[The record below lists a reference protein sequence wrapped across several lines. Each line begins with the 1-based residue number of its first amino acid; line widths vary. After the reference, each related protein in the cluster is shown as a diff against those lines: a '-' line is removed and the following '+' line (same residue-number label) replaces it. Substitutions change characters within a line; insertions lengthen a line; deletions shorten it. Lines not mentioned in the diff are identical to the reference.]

1 MNIVVIGGGAA
12 GSAAAARAKR
22 LMPNANVI
30 LIEATDMITHGPCG
44 IPYFIS
50 GIVSSRDSLVTYTP
64 EVFERERGIKVLINS
79 EVIDIDIDKHF
90 VEVVKKN
97 NYTKEKIIWDK
108 LIIATGAIPIIP
120 RIPGIDLKGI
130 YAIRHPA
137 YVHHLRD
144 ELSNLRTISIVG
156 GSYLGI
162 EMAEA
167 LLELGKRVILFEKES
182 SLLPA
187 SLDEDMAKIVADE
200 LIKKGVEV
208 HLGEQVIG
216 FDGRERVES
225 IVTNVNS
232 YRVDGVILA
241 MGVKPNVSLAQ
252 KAGIKIGSTGAI
264 EVNEFM
270 ETNIDDIYAAGDVAE
285 KIHRITKR
293 RTWIP
298 LAPTANKEGVV
309 AGANAARGRIL
320 RFPGVIGT
328 AITKF
333 YDLYIARTGIS
344 EKEAKTLNIK
354 YEAKMIRAKTKAHYY
369 PSSKD
374 VYIKM
379 IIESSSSKIIGVQI
393 VGWDPIV
400 AGYIDIVA
408 IAIERGVTIEDLFF
422 SDLSYMPATAP
433 VWHPLIV
440 AARVLSKGIL

>member
-1 MNIVVIGGGAA
+1 MIIIGGGAA
-12 GSAAAARAKR
+12 GSAAAARAKK

-50 GIVSSRDSLVTYTP
+50 GIVSSKDSLVTYTP
-64 EVFERERGIKVLINS
+64 EIFEKERGIRVLINS
-79 EVIDIDIDKHF
+79 EVTYIDIDKHF
-90 VEVVKKN
+90 VEVVKKHSHA
-97 NYTKEKIIWDK
+97 KEKIVWDK
-108 LIIATGAIPIIP
+108 LIIATGAVPLIP
-120 RIPGIDLKGI
+120 RIQGIDLKGI

-137 YVHHLRD
+137 YVHHLKN
-144 ELSNLRTISIVG
+144 ELSNLRVIGIVG

-167 LLELGKRVILFEKES
+167 LLEQGKRVILFEKEN
-182 SLLPA
+182 SLLPT

-208 HLGEQVIG
+208 HLGEKVIG
-216 FDGRERVES
+216 FDGIERVES

-252 KAGIKIGSTGAI
+252 SAGIKIGSTGAI

-270 ETNIDDIYAAGDVAE
+270 ETNIDNVYAAGDVAE
-285 KIHRITKR
+285 KMHRITKR
-293 RTWIP
+293 KTWIP

-309 AGANAARGRIL
+309 AGANAVKGRSL

-354 YEAKMIRAKTKAHYY
+354 YETKIIKARTKAHYY
-369 PSSKD
+369 PSSRD

-379 IIESSSSKIIGVQI
+379 IIESSSSKIIGVQV

-400 AGYIDIVA
+400 AGYIDVAA
-408 IAIERGVTIEDLFF
+408 IAIERGMTIEDLFF

-440 AARVLSKGIL
+440 SARVLSRGIL

>member
-50 GIVSSRDSLVTYTP
+50 GLISDRNDLVTYTP
-64 EVFERERGIKVLINS
+64 DIFERERGIRVLINS
-79 EVIDIDIDKHF
+79 EVIDIDVDKRV
-90 VEVVKKN
+90 VEILKNGVKN
-97 NYTKEKIIWDK
+97 EKIVWDK
-108 LIIATGAIPIIP
+108 LIIATGALPLVP
-120 RIPGIDLKGI
+120 RVPGVDLRGI
-130 YAIRHPA
+130 YTIRHPA
-137 YVHHLRD
+137 YAHHLRD
-144 ELSNLRTISIVG
+144 ELAKLNTIGIVG

-162 EMAEA
+162 EMTEA
-167 LLELGKRVILFEKES
+167 LLEQGKKVVLFEKEN
-182 SLLPA
+182 SLLPN
-187 SLDEDMAKIVADE
+187 SLDEDIAKIVVDE
-200 LIKKGVEV
+200 LMKKGVDV
-208 HLGEQVIG
+208 HLSETVVG
-216 FDGRERVES
+216 FEGKEHVER
-225 IVTNVNS
+225 IATTKDS
-232 YRVDGVILA
+232 YKVDGVILA
-241 MGVKPNVSLAQ
+241 IGVKPNVALAQ
-252 KAGIKIGSTGAI
+252 KAGIRIGPTGAI

-270 ETNIDDIYAAGDVAE
+270 ETNISDVYAAGDVAE

-293 RTWIP
+293 RVWIP

-309 AGANAARGRIL
+309 AGANAVRGRLL
-320 RFPGVIGT
+320 RFPGIIGT

-344 EKEAKTLNIK
+344 EREAKELNIG
-354 YEAKMIRAKTKAHYY
+354 YETKIIKARTKAHYY
-369 PSSKD
+369 PSGRD

-379 IIESSSSKIIGVQI
+379 VIESNSNKIIGVQV

-400 AGYIDIVA
+400 AGYIDIA
-408 IAIERGVTIEDLFF
+408 SIAIERGMRIEDIFF

-433 VWHPLIV
+433 VWHPLII

>member
-50 GIVSSRDSLVTYTP
+50 GLVSNRNSLVTYTP
-64 EVFERERGIKVLINS
+64 EVFEKERGIRVLINS
-79 EVIDIDIDKHF
+79 EAVDIDIDKHS
-90 VEVVKKN
+90 VEIVKKN
-97 NYTKEKIIWDK
+97 NGKEKIVWDK
-108 LIIATGAIPIIP
+108 LVIATGALPLIPN
-120 RIPGIDLKGI
+120 IPGIDLKGI
-130 YAIRHPA
+130 YTIRHPA
-137 YVHHLRD
+137 YAHHLKD
-144 ELSNLRTISIVG
+144 ELSKLRTIGIVG

-162 EMAEA
+162 EMSEA
-167 LLELGKRVILFEKES
+167 LLEQGKRVILIEREN
-182 SLLPA
+182 SLLPT
-187 SLDEDMAKIVADE
+187 SLDENMTKIVADE
-200 LIKKGVEV
+200 LVKKGVEI
-208 HLGEQVIG
+208 HLGEPVIG
-216 FDGRERVES
+216 FEGKEWVEK

-241 MGVKPNVSLAQ
+241 MGVKPNVALAQ
-252 KAGIKIGSTGAI
+252 RTGVRIGPTGAI

-270 ETNIDDIYAAGDVAE
+270 ETSISDVYAAGDVSE

-293 RTWIP
+293 KVWIP
-298 LAPTANKEGVV
+298 LAPTANKEGIV
-309 AGANAARGRIL
+309 AGANVIRERLL
-320 RFPGVIGT
+320 RFPGIIGT

-354 YEAKMIRAKTKAHYY
+354 YEAKMIKARTKAHYY
-369 PSSKD
+369 PSSRD

-379 IIESSSSKIIGVQI
+379 IIESDSCRMIGVQLI
-393 VGWDPIV
+393 GWDPIV
-400 AGYIDIVA
+400 AGYIDIA
-408 IAIERGVTIEDLFF
+408 ATAIENGMTIEDLFF

-440 AARVLSKGIL
+440 SARVLSKGIL

>member
-1 MNIVVIGGGAA
+1 MIIIGGGAA
-12 GSAAAARAKR
+12 GSAAAARAKK

-50 GIVSSRDSLVTYTP
+50 GIVSSKDSLVTYTP
-64 EVFERERGIKVLINS
+64 EIFEKERGIRVLINS
-79 EVIDIDIDKHF
+79 EVTYIDIDKHF
-90 VEVVKKN
+90 VEVVKKHSHA
-97 NYTKEKIIWDK
+97 KEKIVWDK
-108 LIIATGAIPIIP
+108 LIIATGAVPLIP
-120 RIPGIDLKGI
+120 RIQGIDLKGI

-137 YVHHLRD
+137 YVHHLKN
-144 ELSNLRTISIVG
+144 ELSNLRVIGIVG

-167 LLELGKRVILFEKES
+167 LLEQGKRVILFEKEN
-182 SLLPA
+182 SLLPT

-208 HLGEQVIG
+208 HLGEKVIG
-216 FDGRERVES
+216 FDGIERVES

-252 KAGIKIGSTGAI
+252 SAGIKIGSTGAI

-270 ETNIDDIYAAGDVAE
+270 ETNIDNVYAAGDVAE
-285 KIHRITKR
+285 KMHRITKR
-293 RTWIP
+293 KTWIP

-309 AGANAARGRIL
+309 AGANAVKGRLL

-354 YEAKMIRAKTKAHYY
+354 YETKIIKARTKAHYY
-369 PSSKD
+369 PSSRD

-379 IIESSSSKIIGVQI
+379 IIESSSSKIIGVQV

-400 AGYIDIVA
+400 AGYIDVAA
-408 IAIERGVTIEDLFF
+408 IAIERGMTIEDLFF

-440 AARVLSKGIL
+440 SARVLSRGIL